1 MKDERLTQIVK
12 EVQKDIEQFELLYSY
27 VIKKVYFWCY
37 TIIGNEA
44 DARDMSQEVMIRI
57 YKNIHSL
64 KSPEAF
70 TSWMYRL
77 ARNSCLTYIRNHKK
91 TDVEFLYNDNYEE
104 SFEANIKEERIYR
117 LPKESYDLQQTKDV
131 VKKLIEKLPRK
142 QKEAITLHYLD
153 ELKIEEIANILEC
166 PVGSVKSRLHDGRK
180 KLQEKISNYQEENNV
195 KLYSITLLP
204 LLALILEEHREEL
217 GQRQDLTYDKNNFI
231 SNKLVRILNS
241 ISSISNYMLYI
252 TISMVCIVS
261 ILVVIMTQENMI
273 KKQDSKAYD
282 EIGENDNIMYNK
294 SKGYQYI
301 ESVYYPQFPRR
312 DGVEIKVKLQQN
324 VKTKDIK
331 VALNDEEIIFFEKDN
346 NIMIDVNKNGN
357 LIIQVKNEQVSVNVN
372 SIDEQAPELLEV
384 HSYET
389 YLELITDDEFHQ
401 IDYEKSYVE
410 YNGKQ
415 FQINYQNQVNG
426 SFKGNISVV
435 MFNQNNQY
443 IKYEVFIK

>member
-37 TIIGNEA
+37 TIVGNEA

-64 KSPEAF
+64 KCPEAF

-91 TDVEFLYNDNYEE
+91 TDVEFLYNDSYEE

-131 VKKLIEKLPRK
+131 VKELIEKLPRK

-180 KLQEKISNYQEENNV
+180 KLQEKISDYQEENNV

-217 GQRQDLTYDKNNFI
+217 GQIQDLTYDKNNFI

-252 TISMVCIVS
+252 TISMICIIS

-273 KKQDSKAYD
+273 KKHDSKAYD
-282 EIGENDNIMYNK
+282 EIVENEKVMYNK

-312 DGVEIKVKLQQN
+312 DSVEIVVKLQQSVNEKNIN
-324 VKTKDIK
+324 VVLDNEEQSFSVNDNSIIIK
-331 VALNDEEIIFFEKDN
+331 AKR
-346 NIMIDVNKNGN
+346 NGN
-357 LIIQVKNEQVSVNVN
+357 LIVQVKNEQISVEINN
-372 SIDEQAPELLEV
+372 IDSKAPELVEV
-384 HSYET
+384 YN
-389 YLELITDDEFHQ
+389 YDNYIELKISDEFNQ
-401 IDYEKSYVE
+401 VDYEKSYLE
-410 YNGKQ
+410 YEGKKY
-415 FQINYQNQVNG
+415 QIENRKKVIGLFRNEITIV
-426 SFKGNISVV
+426 I
-435 MFNQNNQY
+435 FNQNNQY
-443 IKYEVFIK
+443 IKYSIDFP

>member
-37 TIIGNEA
+37 TIVGNEA
-44 DARDMSQEVMIRI
+44 AARDMSQEVMIRI
-57 YKNIHSL
+57 YKNIQSL

-166 PVGSVKSRLHDGRK
+166 PEGSVKSRLHDGRK
-180 KLQEKISNYQEENNV
+180 KLQEKISDYQEENNV

-204 LLALILEEHREEL
+204 LLGLILKEYQE
-217 GQRQDLTYDKNNFI
+217 DLYQKQNLSFDKNNYI
-231 SNKLVRILNS
+231 SGKFVRILNTL
-241 ISSISNYMLYI
+241 SSVSSHLLYI
-252 TISMVCIVS
+252 TIGMICIIS
-261 ILVVIMTQENMI
+261 IIAVVMTQENI
-273 KKQDSKAYD
+273 VKRQDSLVCD
-282 EIGENDNIMYNK
+282 EIIENEKVIYNK

-312 DGVEIKVKLQQN
+312 DSVEIVVKLQQ
-324 VKTKDIK
+324 
-331 VALNDEEIIFFEKDN
+331 
-346 NIMIDVNKNGN
+346 
-357 LIIQVKNEQVSVNVN
+357 SVN
-372 SIDEQAPELLEV
+372 
-384 HSYET
+384 
-389 YLELITDDEFHQ
+389 
-401 IDYEKSYVE
+401 EK
-410 YNGKQ
+410 K
-415 FQINYQNQVNG
+415 YQCCTR
-426 SFKGNISVV
+426 
-435 MFNQNNQY
+435 
-443 IKYEVFIK
+443 